1 MKVILTENMP
11 KLGEVGDICE
21 VADGYARNYLLPQGF
36 AIVATDGAL
45 RQVDNLKRQEAR
57 RRDRVRGGAIAF
69 QEMLQGL
76 SLAFTAKVGE
86 TGRLYGSI
94 TSSDIAERIEETTG
108 QEVDRRKILL
118 DNPLRQIGTFEVP
131 IRLLPEVTAHVTVV
145 VEPEE
150 EEELPESVREALEEE
165 GILVT
170 TDEEEE
176 PADAEVAA
184 EDQVWLPEGDEDW
197 EHLLHD

>member
-21 VADGYARNYLLPQGF
+21 VADGYARNYLLPQRI
-36 AIVATDGAL
+36 AIVATEGAL
-45 RQVDNLKRQEAR
+45 KQVDNLKRQEAR
-57 RRDRVRGGAIAF
+57 RRERVRGDAVA
-69 QEMLQGL
+69 QREMLEGL

-94 TSSDIAERIEETTG
+94 TSSDIAERIEEITG

-131 IRLLPEVTAHVTVV
+131 IRLLPEVTAQLKVV

-150 EEELPESVREALEEE
+150 EEELSESVREALKEE
-165 GILVT
+165 GILIEA
-170 TDEEEE
+170 DEEEE
-176 PADAEVAA
+176 PTDAEPATA
-184 EDQVWLPEGDEDW
+184 EQMELSEDE
-197 EHLLHD
+197 EA